1 MDNQG
6 NPFNIDY
13 AFNTIFRQGLG
24 IIIGSLVAFLIGQLL
39 DVYIFQKLRRI
50 TGAKMIWLRA
60 TGSTLVSQFIDSF
73 VVLGIAFYVFGN
85 WSLQQIIAVGI
96 INYVYKFS
104 VAVVL
109 TPVLYA
115 GHGLID
121 RYLGKEIAERLT
133 AEASG
138 DQSFT

>member
-1 MDNQG
+1 
-6 NPFNIDY
+6 
-13 AFNTIFRQGLG
+13 
-24 IIIGSLVAFLIGQLL
+24 
-39 DVYIFQKLRRI
+39 
-50 TGAKMIWLRA
+50 MIWLRA

-96 INYVYKFS
+96 INYIYKFS
-104 VAVVL
+104 VAVIL

-138 DQSFT
+138 NESFT

>member
-1 MDNQG
+1 M
-6 NPFNIDY
+6 
-13 AFNTIFRQGLG
+13 
-24 IIIGSLVAFLIGQLL
+24 
-39 DVYIFQKLRRI
+39 
-50 TGAKMIWLRA
+50 
-60 TGSTLVSQFIDSF
+60 
-73 VVLGIAFYVFGN
+73 FGN